1 MEITLEDV
9 RIAIKVLEEFE
20 KRYKESIK
28 VLKKLGIT
36 SQPYT
41 SLGLSP
47 EGIIKF
53 LLEQTKLAK
62 AEEKAEAEEKEENE
76 ELTQEELEKLRKIKE
91 KVKMAVK

>member
-20 KRYKESIK
+20 KRYRESLR

-36 SQPYT
+36 SQSYT
-41 SLGLSP
+41 SLGLTP
-47 EGIIKF
+47 ESIIRF

-62 AEEKAEAEEKEENE
+62 AEEKVEAKEEEKEE
-76 ELTQEELEKLRKIKE
+76 LTPEELEKLRKIKE
-91 KVKMAVK
+91 KIKMAVK